1 MKILFVVPYVPNP
14 IRVRSYELLR
24 TLVARGHQITVATLW
39 QTEEEHSELA
49 ALQTL
54 GITIIAKP
62 LPRLRSLWNST
73 SALAGRAPLQAH
85 YCWQPTLASALE
97 TLVAE
102 QAFDVVHVEHLRGA
116 AYGLLLRKMA
126 TPTGRPLPVVWDS
139 VDCISHLFAQA
150 ARQSRSLQGRLMT
163 RFELP
168 RTRRYEAWLLH
179 QFAQTLVTSATDHQ
193 AFAALIKE
201 QATCSSTIYQQQQQP
216 DVNLAES
223 VAVLPNGVNLEEF
236 QAGSAQKAERTI
248 IFSGKMSYHA
258 NVTAALH
265 LVQEIMPQVWR
276 QDPTIEV
283 QLVGKDP
290 SAQVRALATDATP
303 TAGKVAVTGA
313 VPAMRPYL
321 SQATIAVA
329 PVPYSSGIQNKV
341 LEAMACGTPVI
352 ASPNAASGL
361 QANVGSDL
369 LVAQSAGDFATA
381 ILTLLAQPV
390 RRAEIG
396 QAGRAYVERAHAWNA
411 IGAQLETYYRQVILR
426 PDSTSVR

>member
-1 MKILFVVPYVPNP
+1 MRILFVVPYVPNP
-14 IRVRSYELLR
+14 IRVRPYELLR
-24 TLVARGHQITVATLW
+24 TLAARGHQITVATLW
-39 QTEEEHSELA
+39 QSEEERHQLA
-49 ALQTL
+49 ALQAL
-54 GITIIAKP
+54 GITIVAEP

-73 SALAGRAPLQAH
+73 NALAGRAPLQAR
-85 YCWQPTLASALE
+85 YCWQPTLAASLE
-97 TLVAE
+97 ALVAE
-102 QAFDVVHVEHLRGA
+102 QRFDVIHVEHLRGA
-116 AYGLLLRKMA
+116 AYGLLLRNLKTA
-126 TPTGRPLPVVWDS
+126 TGRPLPVVWDS

-150 ARQSRSLQGRLMT
+150 ARQSRSLRGRLMT

-193 AFAALIKE
+193 AFATLIKE
-201 QATCSSTIYQQQQQP
+201 QASFSAMNGQQP
-216 DVNLAES
+216 SHVDLAAS
-223 VAVLPNGVNLEEF
+223 VAVLPNGVDLEEF
-236 QAGSAQKAERTI
+236 QAEQTKKAEKTI
-248 IFSGKMSYHA
+248 VFSGKMSYHA

-265 LVQEIMPQVWR
+265 LVQEIMPHVWQ

-290 SAQVRALATDATP
+290 SAQVRALASAATP
-303 TAGKVAVTGA
+303 TAGKVVVTGA

-369 LVAQSAGDFATA
+369 LVAQSAGDFASA
-381 ILTLLAQPV
+381 ILALLAQPT

-396 QAGRAYVERAHAWNA
+396 QAGRAYVEQAHAWNA
-411 IGAQLETYYRQVILR
+411 IGAQLESYYRDVMAR
-426 PDSTSVR
+426 PPCNDQIK